1 MEKLFK
7 KSISRSLDAKG
18 RLMLPPEYRDGL
30 ANGSEQGTCWIT
42 CSNGRLV
49 AKLPQD
55 WDAFVETLNGI
66 RNPTRQIIQYRAK
79 VIGSAEELA
88 PDPQGRIRIP
98 QHLIQAAGLGKD
110 VMLLGM
116 YDKFEI
122 WDLETF
128 NSIDTDDVSQDLVD
142 RGVNLDI

>member
-1 MEKLFK
+1 
-7 KSISRSLDAKG
+7 
-18 RLMLPPEYRDGL
+18 MLPPEYREGL

-55 WDAFVETLNGI
+55 WDAFVEALNSI
-66 RNPTRQIIQYRAK
+66 SNPTRKIIQYRAK
-79 VIGSAEELA
+79 VVGSAEEMT

-98 QHLIQAAGLGKD
+98 QHLIQAAGLGKE

-116 YDKFEI
+116 YDRFEI

-128 NSIDTDDVSQDLVD
+128 NSIDTDDVSQELVD